1 MVQLSHQIVKP
12 KYVFTLAFFFIL
24 FSPVLAQPKLEMK
37 FIGYGSTYQEV
48 HLSFNNAGNVT
59 LSDITIYIDG
69 KVNKT
74 IEGVSTPGV
83 TFEDILYLSPGKHL
97 IEARTPEGAYA
108 SLQVTAMKG
117 KVQIPT
123 KNQPVSKPKKI
134 SENSIYLGIIG
145 VVIVIVVFGLWLEKR
160 RR

>member
-1 MVQLSHQIVKP
+1 MVQLLKP
-12 KYVFTLAFFFIL
+12 RYALALTFFFIL

-37 FIGYGSTYQEV
+37 FIGYGNTYQEV
-48 HLSFNNAGNVT
+48 HLSFKNVGNVT

-74 IEGVSTPGV
+74 IEGVSAPG
-83 TFEDILYLSPGKHL
+83 TIFEDVLYLSPGKHL

-108 SLQVTAMKG
+108 SLQVTAMQG
-117 KVQIPT
+117 NVSVPT
-123 KNQPVSKPKKI
+123 KTQVVSKPKKT
-134 SENSIYLGIIG
+134 SNLVYLGIIG